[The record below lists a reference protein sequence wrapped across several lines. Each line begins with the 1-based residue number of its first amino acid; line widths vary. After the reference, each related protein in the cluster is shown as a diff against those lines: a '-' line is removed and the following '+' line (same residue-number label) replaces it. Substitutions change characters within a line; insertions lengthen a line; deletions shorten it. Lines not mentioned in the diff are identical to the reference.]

1 MKADKWDSLW
11 GMCFDQ
17 DQFQVQTALCTKS
30 TDKNVSL
37 QIHTQIIIKL
47 QSPHHFLSLH
57 GGLV

>member
-30 TDKNVSL
+30 TDKKNYL
-37 QIHTQIIIKL
+37 QIHMQFKHYRAPL
-47 QSPHHFLSLH
+47 LSLY